1 MEPST
6 TISMNCTGTW
16 VFFTVV
22 LVSVVAIA
30 LAWLASR
37 FLSESAKKVFIVV
50 VGVAITMLIS
60 STHPV
65 ERAAILGIATI
76 LLAIIWL
83 WGRANR

>member
-1 MEPST
+1 
-6 TISMNCTGTW
+6 MNYTGTG
-16 VFFTVV
+16 VFYAIVI
-22 LVSVVAIA
+22 VSVVAIA

-37 FLSESAKKVFIVV
+37 PLSDSAKKMFIVFV
-50 VGVAITMLIS
+50 AVGITMLIS
-60 STHPV
+60 ATHPV